1 MSDSLPRFAVT
12 MAVQTRVL
20 DERLAAM
27 FVRELQRAVARDDR
41 AAVSALIQYPLTVF
55 AGGLR
60 IPIPDTAALLQS
72 YDVIFSPALK
82 SLIARAAIP
91 ARGGGDDAS
100 VVVTADLVTVGIDAV
115 RIEPVGSGLRIT
127 RITVP
132 LAASSPESGAV
143 AKRGGSHEPQRLTI
157 GVGRSQRAA
166 PSPRDNATC
175 ICCRR

>member
-1 MSDSLPRFAVT
+1 
-12 MAVQTRVL
+12 MAHG
-20 DERLAAM
+20 LAA
-27 FVRELQRAVARDDR
+27 
-41 AAVSALIQYPLTVF
+41 
-55 AGGLR
+55 
-60 IPIPDTAALLQS
+60 
-72 YDVIFSPALK
+72 
-82 SLIARAAIP
+82 
-91 ARGGGDDAS
+91 DAS